1 MAEPTLDELV
11 AFMKKHGV
19 EKVDSITDEKS
30 AIKHFRAASRV
41 YKEERD
47 AYKKQRDELINDMQ
61 NVKRKAEAFN
71 EIKEMI
77 NWFEDIKPCEFE
89 TQVVRVRKIIDDLER
104 GAFNSHPNNVKLQ
117 REIVEVQEI
126 KEEQ

>member
-30 AIKHFRAASRV
+30 AIKHFRAVSRV

-47 AYKKQRDELINDMQ
+47 SFRKQRDELIND
-61 NVKRKAEAFN
+61 VSEIKRKAKAFD

-77 NWFEDIKPCEFE
+77 NWFEDIRPCEFE
-89 TQVVRVRKIIDDLER
+89 TQVVRVRRIIDDLER

-117 REIVEVQEI
+117 REIE
-126 KEEQ
+126 EEQ